1 MKKFAMIVLIAL
13 APATTLADQAA
24 ATKCRGK
31 LNADGKTIYDKSL
44 PLATPDANL
53 RDVVTEQTRA
63 LVQAGTI
70 SMDTARPNAEAAGEC
85 LKLLRK

>member
-1 MKKFAMIVLIAL
+1 MKKFAMIALIAL
-13 APATTLADQAA
+13 APAAVMADQAA
-24 ATKCRGK
+24 STKCRGK
-31 LNADGKTIYDKSL
+31 LNKEAGMIYDKSL

-63 LVQAGTI
+63 LVGANAI
-70 SMDTARPNAEAAGEC
+70 PMDTARPNAEAAGEC